1 MNLTSVLLVII
12 LITIGW
18 AYYSLAKKYNRSTLL
33 YMLLGIGV
41 FIIIVLLNALLYTFF
56 EFISRNINIETH
68 RLMAFLLGVLV
79 VFIIHFVL
87 EKKWLKHKNVDAE
100 KAIDEIGKD

>member
-12 LITIGW
+12 IITIGW
-18 AYYSLAKKYNRSTLL
+18 AYYSLAKKYNRNTLL

-41 FIIIVLLNALLYTFF
+41 FVIIVLLNGLMYTFF
-56 EFISRNINIETH
+56 DFISRNINIETH
-68 RLMAFLLGVLV
+68 RLIAFFLGVLT

-87 EKKWLKHKNVDAE
+87 EKRWLKHKNVEAE
-100 KAIDEIGKD
+100 EAIGEIGKD